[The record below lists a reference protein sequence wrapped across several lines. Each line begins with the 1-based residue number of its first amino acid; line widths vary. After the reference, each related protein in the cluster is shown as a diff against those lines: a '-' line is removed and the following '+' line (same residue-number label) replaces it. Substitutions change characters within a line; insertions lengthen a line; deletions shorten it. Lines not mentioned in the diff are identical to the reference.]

1 MPTIASLA
9 WSNTALVAEFTHDPG
24 EYTRSY
30 ALYLKRPA
38 DSGELKFATYER
50 VGTVGASTT
59 LANGSA
65 LTRTGPISWQWSLP
79 MDYAG
84 AATGD
89 YIVAIKAVGDGDV
102 EGMASPGRIVI
113 LRPAIVF
120 EDLLE
125 GPLPAPA
132 IANATVTKLP
142 LTVRIKN
149 PSSDLYY
156 RYALTQGTTKIW
168 ETSLIRSSSS
178 SQILASFPNNNN
190 YIFASTTA
198 YQLRAESYDNDAAS
212 NSTVKQ
218 PSATTSINFAL

>member
-1 MPTIASLA
+1 MPVMASLA
-9 WSNTALVAEFTHDPG
+9 WSEAALVADFTHDPG
-24 EYTRSY
+24 EYTRTY

-38 DSGELKFATYER
+38 DSAELKFASYER
-50 VGTVGASTT
+50 VEAVGASTT
-59 LANGSA
+59 LADGSSLA
-65 LTRTGPISWQWSLP
+65 RIGPISWQWSLP
-79 MDYAG
+79 MNYAG
-84 AATGD
+84 ATTGD
-89 YIVAIKAVGDGDV
+89 YIVTVKAVGDGNV
-102 EGMASPGRIVI
+102 EGMASPGRIAI
-113 LRPAIVF
+113 LRPAIVLD
-120 EDLLE
+120 DLLE

-132 IANATVTKLP
+132 ITNATVTKLP

-149 PSSDLYY
+149 PYDDLYY

-190 YIFASTTA
+190 YIFATTTS

-218 PSATTSINFAL
+218 PTATTGIKFAL